1 MEKRA
6 FLAVFLSALVFIL
19 YQYFYLSKID
29 TTQIK
34 PKQIKDLEQS
44 AAPKSPI
51 PPQTEI
57 LVKEES
63 KVEERLIK
71 EREIKINTEATEV
84 VLTNKGGKVKAVYLQ
99 KYKAKDGKPINLIKE
114 AEDKLLPVRLDFAD
128 KKFSDVINSAVFDVA
143 ETEDVINLSQDKRNS
158 TIKFF
163 YKSNSGLE
171 VSKEYTFYYDDYKID
186 VSINT
191 DGSALPAGSLSYQV
205 LWGPGLRSDGNSD
218 KYNYE
223 RPTSF
228 IGGEL
233 VSDKVSGKGEQVYH
247 EGDIGWVAIQNK
259 YFMAALIPVIKE
271 NLKAVVKT
279 SDIGDLSTGLEYTS
293 VGGRAEN
300 RFILYVGPK
309 ESDRLKTYN
318 VSLEKIIDFGWFDF
332 LARPL
337 FKVLKLFYKFTHNYG
352 ISIIIITVIIK
363 LIFFPM
369 SQKSFKSMQ
378 KMQKIQPELKIIQE
392 RYKNDKQKLSQ
403 EMMRLYRE
411 NKINPLGGFLPV
423 LIQIPVFVSLYNVLM
438 YSIELKQSPFI
449 WWIKDLSEK
458 DPYYITPILMG
469 ATMLIQQKMTPSG
482 GDPMQAKV
490 MLIMPVIFTFMFLNF
505 PSGLVIYWLV
515 NNVLSIGQ
523 QYLIYKD
530 MKKKG

>member
-34 PKQIKDLEQS
+34 PEQIKGEEQS
-44 AAPKSPI
+44 APPKSPL
-51 PPQTEI
+51 PPQSEL
-57 LVKEES
+57 LVKEEVR
-63 KVEERLIK
+63 VEEVLIK
-71 EREIKINTEATEV
+71 EREIKVNTGATDV

-99 KYKAKDGKPINLIKE
+99 KYKTKDGKPINLIKD

-143 ETEDVINLSQDKRNS
+143 ET
-158 TIKFF
+158 
-163 YKSNSGLE
+163 
-171 VSKEYTFYYDDYKID
+171 
-186 VSINT
+186 
-191 DGSALPAGSLSYQV
+191 DGGALPEGGSSYQV
-205 LWGPGLRSDGNSD
+205 LWSPGLREDGNSGG
-218 KYNYE
+218 YSYE
-223 RPTSF
+223 GPTSF
-228 IGGEL
+228 INSEL
-233 VSDKVSGKGEQVYH
+233 VSDKLDKGKQVYH
-247 EGDIGWVAIQNK
+247 EGDIGWVAVQNK

-271 NLKAVVKT
+271 NFKAVVKT
-279 SDIGDLSTGLEYTS
+279 SDAGDLSAGLEYVS
-293 VGGRAEN
+293 AGGKIDN
-300 RFILYVGPK
+300 KFILYAGPK

-352 ISIIIITVIIK
+352 ISIIILTVIIK

-392 RYKNDKQKLSQ
+392 RYKNDKQMLSQ

-411 NKINPLGGFLPV
+411 NKMNPIGGFLPV
-423 LIQIPVFVSLYNVLM
+423 IIQIPL
-438 YSIELKQSPFI
+438 
-449 WWIKDLSEK
+449 
-458 DPYYITPILMG
+458 
-469 ATMLIQQKMTPSG
+469 
-482 GDPMQAKV
+482 
-490 MLIMPVIFTFMFLNF
+490 FLHSCF
-505 PSGLVIYWLV
+505 
-515 NNVLSIGQ
+515 
-523 QYLIYKD
+523 
-530 MKKKG
+530 

>member
-34 PKQIKDLEQS
+34 PEQIKGEEQS
-44 AAPKSPI
+44 APPKSPL
-51 PPQTEI
+51 PPQSEL
-57 LVKEES
+57 LVKEEVR
-63 KVEERLIK
+63 VEEVLIK
-71 EREIKINTEATEV
+71 EREIKVNTGATDV

-99 KYKAKDGKPINLIKE
+99 KYKTKDGKPINLIKD

-143 ETEDVINLSQDKRNS
+143 ETEDVINLSQDKKNS

-163 YKSNSGLE
+163 YKNSSGLE

-186 VSINT
+186 VSIKT
-191 DGSALPAGSLSYQV
+191 DGSALPEGGSSYQV
-205 LWGPGLRSDGNSD
+205 LWSPGLREDGNSGG
-218 KYNYE
+218 YSYE
-223 RPTSF
+223 GPTSF
-228 IGGEL
+228 INSEL
-233 VSDKVSGKGEQVYH
+233 VSDKLDKGKQVYH
-247 EGDIGWVAIQNK
+247 EGDIGWIAIQNK
-259 YFMAALIPVIKE
+259 YFMAAVIPVIKE

-279 SDIGDLSTGLEYTS
+279 SDAGDLSAGLEYVS
-293 VGGRAEN
+293 AGGKIDN
-300 RFILYVGPK
+300 RFILYAGPK
-309 ESDRLKTYN
+309 ENDRLKTYN

-352 ISIIIITVIIK
+352 ISIIILTVIIK

-392 RYKNDKQKLSQ
+392 RYKNDKQMLSQ

-411 NKINPLGGFLPV
+411 NKINPIGGFLPV
-423 LIQIPVFVSLYNVLM
+423 IIQIPVFVALYNVLM
-438 YSIELKQSPFI
+438 HSIELRQSPFI

-482 GDPMQAKV
+482 GDPMQAKI

>member
-34 PKQIKDLEQS
+34 PKEVKGIEQG
-44 AAPKSPI
+44 AAPESPV

-57 LVKEES
+57 LVKEE
-63 KVEERLIK
+63 VAAEERVIN
-71 EREIKINTEATEV
+71 EREIKINTGVTDV

-99 KYKAKDGKPINLIKE
+99 KYKAKDGKPVNLIKDT
-114 AEDKLLPVRLDFAD
+114 EDRLLPVRLDFID
-128 KKFSDVINSAVFDVA
+128 KKFSDTVNSAVFDVS

-163 YKSNSGLE
+163 YKNSSGLE
-171 VSKEYTFYYDDYKID
+171 IFKEYTFYYDDYKID
-186 VSINT
+186 VSIKT
-191 DGSALPAGSLSYQV
+191 DGGALPAGGSSYQV
-205 LWGPGLRSDGNSD
+205 LWSPGLREDGNSD
-218 KYNYE
+218 GYSYE
-223 RPTSF
+223 GPTSF
-228 IGGEL
+228 INSEL
-233 VSDKVSGKGEQVYH
+233 VSDKVDKGGQVYH

-259 YFMAALIPVIKE
+259 YFMAAIIPVIKE

-279 SDIGDLSTGLEYTS
+279 SDAGDLSAGLEYAS
-293 VGGRAEN
+293 ASGKIDN
-300 RFILYVGPK
+300 RFILYAGPK
-309 ESDRLKTYN
+309 GIDRLKTYN
-318 VSLEKIIDFGWFDF
+318 VSLEKIVNFGWFDF

-337 FKVLKLFYKFTHNYG
+337 FKVLKLFYKYTHNYG
-352 ISIIIITVIIK
+352 IAIIILTVIIK
-363 LIFFPM
+363 LIFYPM

-392 RYKNDKQKLSQ
+392 RYKNDRQKMSEEL
-403 EMMRLYRE
+403 MRLYRE
-411 NKINPLGGFLPV
+411 NKINPIGGFLPV
-423 LIQIPVFVSLYNVLM
+423 IIQIPVFVALYNVLM
-438 YSIELKQSPFI
+438 YSIELRQSPFI

-530 MKKKG
+530 MKR